1 MGIKTQKNRKRE
13 YEANQFKEELIEMV
27 TNLTQ
32 KVINGKEKLL
42 ISKKNLL
49 LKKKTKSKNR
59 DYLEETQCPKCKS
72 NN

>member
-42 ISKKNLL
+42 ISKKKPAPKE
-49 LKKKTKSKNR
+49 KKPRVKTEIIWK
-59 DYLEETQCPKCKS
+59 TQCPKCKS